1 MRSVAPPPRIAAPTP
16 EVFEREWV
24 RARRPVILTGATDH
38 WPARR
43 LWSADHF
50 RERYGD
56 ERTSVAV
63 TDAGQLARD
72 PSVGIRYQET
82 DVRTAIDRV
91 FGGGGPSH
99 YLIATLETTLRG
111 VRTEVEVPALCRDR
125 ARLRSRLWI
134 SAPGTVSPLHRDF
147 PDNLFAQVIGRKRF
161 TILAPSEGR
170 RVYEHSFR
178 SKLPRVSAVDPE
190 RPDLARFPRFRGAR
204 VVTFDLEPG
213 DLLYLPG
220 GWWHHVRSLDASYSI
235 NWWWASGLTRLL
247 VTAADVY
254 KRMRSVRL

>member
-1 MRSVAPPPRIAAPTP
+1 M
-16 EVFEREWV
+16 
-24 RARRPVILTGATDH
+24 
-38 WPARR
+38 
-43 LWSADHF
+43 
-50 RERYGD
+50 
-56 ERTSVAV
+56 
-63 TDAGQLARD
+63 
-72 PSVGIRYQET
+72 
-82 DVRTAIDRV
+82 
-91 FGGGGPSH
+91 
-99 YLIATLETTLRG
+99 
-111 VRTEVEVPALCRDR
+111 
-125 ARLRSRLWI
+125 
-134 SAPGTVSPLHRDF
+134 
-147 PDNLFAQVIGRKRF
+147 IGRKRF

-204 VVTFDLEPG
+204 VATFDLEPG